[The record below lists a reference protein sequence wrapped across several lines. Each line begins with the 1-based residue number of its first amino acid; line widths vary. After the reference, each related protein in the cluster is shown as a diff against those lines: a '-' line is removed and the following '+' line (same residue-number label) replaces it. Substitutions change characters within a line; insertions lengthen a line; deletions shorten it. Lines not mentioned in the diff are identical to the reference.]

1 MKNLYVLCCAFFIF
15 LFGNAQPYITTST
28 TQFTHEELVTQVLI
42 NSPCA
47 IVENI
52 VGTTGTNFGNLN
64 GIGYFEN
71 TNTNFPIDNGVILM
85 TGAVNEAPGPNG
97 GAQAGGGWPGDPQLF
112 NYIQGLGIDPGL
124 TSYNDA
130 SILEFDFRP
139 LTDSIS
145 FNFVFA
151 SNEYGIFQCDYSD
164 AFAFFLTDVGTGD
177 VTNLAI
183 VPDTNDPISV
193 ITIRDQLYN
202 SSCSSVNPE
211 FFDVYYGS
219 PNGLPNAQSP
229 INFNGHTVLMQ
240 AWSYVTPNTQYRM
253 KLVIADRN
261 DTAFNSAVFLEGGS
275 FFIGNADLGEDRTI
289 QNGNAPCDGDEI
301 LLTVETN
308 ENSIITWYFNGEVIE
323 GEIGSTLVVTTAG
336 TYGVEIVNPDAPDCT
351 ITDEIIVEF
360 KTSPIVEL
368 GGDVLVCNE
377 VSVVLDATPLNSNEF
392 DSIFYQWFKD
402 GEILVGATE
411 ATLVVTEI
419 GVYSVEVTSDLG
431 CMVTDNISVVIP
443 EFSVNLGED
452 VTPCDSTPYEIAP
465 LIEGIDP
472 SEVTYLWSTGE
483 TTPSIFVTTSG
494 NYSVEVSYVE
504 CTKTDDINV
513 TFIPAP
519 ILDLGG
525 ELLVCDALIYLLD
538 ATPENSSVFNELFY
552 QWYYNGVIITGATQA
567 TLEVTENGVYS
578 VDVTTDL
585 GCTITETVSVSFVNF
600 SVDLGEDV
608 FPCDETSFEIIPMI
622 EGINPSEA
630 TYLWNTGQTSFS
642 ITVTTSGNYSV
653 DVSYAGCTQSDTIE
667 VNFREL
673 PLVNLG
679 TSLLKCAQDI
689 LILNAQPQNESSS
702 QLTFTWFFNGGVIL
716 NENASTLEVTD
727 AGIYAVEVNDNG
739 CVTLDDVIV
748 SFYANANC
756 IISQGISPNG
766 DGFNDCFDLQFLT
779 DQSNI
784 TKLSIFNRYGRI
796 VYEQASYVNQWCGQN
811 DNGDLLPIGNYYY
824 VITFQEETP
833 KTGYI
838 YLNK

>member
-1 MKNLYVLCCAFFIF
+1 MKNFNLLVCAFFIF

-52 VGTTGTNFGNLN
+52 VGVTGTNFGNLN

-71 TNTNFPIDNGVILM
+71 TNSNFPIDNGVILM

-97 GAQAGGGWPGDPQLF
+97 GTQGGGGWPGDQQLF

-151 SNEYGIFQCDYSD
+151 SNEYGIFQCDFSD
-164 AFAFFLTDVGTGD
+164 AFAFFLTEVGTGE

-202 SSCSSVNPE
+202 SSCGSVNPE
-211 FFDVYYGS
+211 FFDVFYGT
-219 PNGLPNAQSP
+219 PNGLPDVQSP

-240 AWSYVTPNTQYRM
+240 AWSFVTPNTQYRM

-275 FFIGNADLGEDRTI
+275 FFIGNADLGEDLTI

-301 LLTVETN
+301 LLTVETS
-308 ENSIITWYFNGEVIE
+308 ESSIITWYFNGVILE
-323 GEIGSTLVVTTAG
+323 GETGSTLLVTVAG
-336 TYGVEIVNPDAPDCT
+336 TYGVEIVNPDAPDCI

-368 GGDVLVCNE
+368 GEDILVCNE
-377 VSVVLDATPLNSNEF
+377 VTALLDATPLNSNDF
-392 DSIFYQWFKD
+392 DAIFYQWFLND
-402 GEILVGATE
+402 EILVEATE
-411 ATLVVTEI
+411 ATLLVSEI
-419 GVYSVEVTSDLG
+419 GVYSVEVTTDLG
-431 CMVTDNISVVIP
+431 CVVTDSISVLIP
-443 EFSVNLGED
+443 DFSVSLGED
-452 VTPCDSTPYEIAP
+452 VTPCDSIPYEIVP

-483 TTPSIFVTTSG
+483 TTPSIFVITSG
-494 NYSVEVSYVE
+494 NYSVVVSYLE
-504 CTKTDDINV
+504 CTKTDDIQV
-513 TFIPAP
+513 DFIPSP
-519 ILDLGG
+519 ILDLGD
-525 ELLVCDALIYLLD
+525 ELLECDALFKILD
-538 ATPENSSVFNELFY
+538 ATPENNNIFNELFY
-552 QWYYNGVIITGATQA
+552 QWYFNGTLITGATQA
-567 TLEVTENGVYS
+567 TLEITENGIYTVE
-578 VDVTTDL
+578 VTTDL
-585 GCTITETVSVSFVNF
+585 GCTITETVSVTFVQF
-600 SVDLGEDV
+600 SVNLGADV
-608 FPCDETSFEIIPMI
+608 FPCDATSFEIVPLV
-622 EGINPSEA
+622 EGINPSDA
-630 TYLWNTGQTSFS
+630 TYLWNTGQTTFS
-642 ITVTTSGNYSV
+642 ITVTTSGTYSV
-653 DVSYAGCTQSDTIE
+653 DVSYFGCTQTDTIE

-689 LILNAQPQNESSS
+689 LTLNAQPQNESSG
-702 QLTFTWFFNGGVIL
+702 QLTFIWFFNGGVIL
-716 NENASTLEVTD
+716 NENASTLDVTE

-739 CVTLDDVIV
+739 CITSEDVEV
-748 SFYANANC
+748 NFYANENC
-756 IISQGISPNG
+756 IISQGISPNR
-766 DGFNDCFDLQFLT
+766 DGLNDCFDLQFLN
-779 DQSNI
+779 DKSSI
-784 TKLSIFNRYGRI
+784 TKLSIFNRYGSI
-796 VYEQASYVNQWCGQN
+796 VFEQANYVDQWCGQS
-811 DNGDLLPIGNYYY
+811 DNGELLPIGNYYY
-824 VITFQEETP
+824 VITFQEEKP